1 MDNEKKARRY
11 ERIIVQL
18 SELLTKTNNPLS
30 RMATIIAVL
39 HNKMDNFSWTGYYHL
54 IEGELFSWSLSRT
67 FSMSKNFKNNKGVCW
82 SSINKKET
90 IVVENVH
97 DFEGHIACDSR
108 SNSEI
113 VVPILNKEG
122 EILACLDIDSMELN
136 NFNEVD
142 AKYLGDIVK
151 MIYI

>member
-11 ERIIVQL
+11 ERIIAQL
-18 SELLTKTNNPLS
+18 NELLTKTSNPLS

-54 IEGELFSWSLSRT
+54 TDGELLVGAYQGPLACQLLQ
-67 FSMSKNFKNNKGVCW
+67 KNKGVCW
-82 SSINKKET
+82 SSINRKET
-90 IVVENVH
+90 VIIENVH
-97 DFEGHIACDSR
+97 EFEGHIACDSR

-113 VVPILNKEG
+113 VVPVRNKEG
-122 EILACLDIDSMELN
+122 EIVACLDIDSMKLN

-142 AKYLGDIVK
+142 AKYLQEIVK
-151 MIYI
+151 LIYI